1 LRSLAFLFVFN
12 ARHRFADVRVKAAR
26 AATAAEKTKQDL
38 TVGVGD
44 TNTTT
49 STKKDGWR
57 WEERVSMTPMV
68 KGGRGSF
75 GGGGATIVDSW
86 L

>member
-1 LRSLAFLFVFN
+1 LERP
-12 ARHRFADVRVKAAR
+12 RRFADVRVRAAR

-38 TVGVGD
+38 TVD